1 MPLRGFCC
9 IMLAMLKKVLLL
21 AAAAACTFAAFAGC
35 SNSEN
40 ETNDNTVLGM
50 RYYKSWPAFNTTA
63 EFALYAPFTEQAE
76 KDKAIATYEQAASL
90 LNELE
95 SVLSVSVEGSDIY
108 KFNTAAPGATVG
120 ISQHTY
126 NVLKTARDMYEETE
140 GAYNAGVYYSV
151 DLWGFAPSLPGD
163 ESMPYDREHPNEQ
176 LPEDKYIEAFQKLGT
191 HFPEIQ
197 LTDNGDGT
205 YSVTKPEA
213 TVTVDGDETVY
224 SLRID
229 LGGIGKGYAVE
240 LVDELIDEAGFENSY
255 FSFGTSSMAI
265 NGSATSEDGKWE
277 LQIRDP
283 RGQGLN
289 DWYLSM
295 RVANASLST
304 SGDYEQYY
312 IIDGERYCHIIDPA
326 TGAPIN
332 RGIITATCIG
342 GNAAEADARTTA
354 ICAMDLDTAIAYIN
368 SDEVKEQGLK
378 LGFVYENKFG
388 WKTFYTNMN
397 EGDYIL
403 KLDNELPSWAYI
415 LIIIGAICIGCGIW
429 CIVKHIKKSKSK
441 QAEQV
446 IEQSGSKVEVEEN

>member
-21 AAAAACTFAAFAGC
+21 AAAAACTFAALPGCADDNQTAGLKY
-35 SNSEN
+35 S
-40 ETNDNTVLGM
+40 
-50 RYYKSWPAFNTTA
+50 RQYYAFSTLA
-63 EFALYAPFTEQAE
+63 EFNLYSAFTEQEE
-76 KDKAIATYEQAASL
+76 KDRAVALGDSVRDL
-90 LNELE
+90 LGELE
-95 SVLSVSVEGSDIY
+95 NTLSVAVEGSDIY

-126 NVLKTARDMYEETE
+126 NVLKTALDMYEETE

-163 ESMPYDREHPNEQ
+163 EPMPYDREHPNEQ
-176 LPEDKYIEAFQKLGT
+176 LPEQKYIEAFQKLGE

-240 LVDELIDEAGFENSY
+240 LVDGLIDEAGFENSY

-277 LQIRDP
+277 LAFRDP
-283 RGQGLN
+283 RGTSGSQTYISLRTS
-289 DWYLSM
+289 D
-295 RVANASLST
+295 VAVST
-304 SGDYEQYY
+304 SGDYENYY
-312 IIDGERYCHIIDPA
+312 ILDDVRYCHIIDPDTGRPIDNGIA
-326 TGAPIN
+326 TAS
-332 RGIITATCIG
+332 CVG
-342 GNAAEADARTTA
+342 GDAGEDDARTTA
-354 ICAMDLDTAIAYIN
+354 ICTMTPAEAVAYINREDIKAMDLKMSFVVVSGDNKYVVTNMRPEEYTLAAGFTLA
-368 SDEVKEQGLK
+368 STVDEQGNVSLTVQ
-378 LGFVYENKFG
+378 L
-388 WKTFYTNMN
+388 
-397 EGDYIL
+397 
-403 KLDNELPSWAYI
+403 
-415 LIIIGAICIGCGIW
+415 
-429 CIVKHIKKSKSK
+429 
-441 QAEQV
+441 
-446 IEQSGSKVEVEEN
+446 